1 MHPRKLLID
10 LMNEYFQRGKF
21 RGDGGILLPS
31 AIDSAFA
38 YDRKDKIERDVLNR
52 RWKLLFRRHLLYQVD
67 VPLLTVPGNAIET
80 RGAGRSSANG
90 LFFASHN
97 ARYVTVMTD
106 YGIVAKPLAAPTLSQ
121 RVAVLRLTDIRD
133 NV

>member
-1 MHPRKLLID
+1 MHPCKLLID
-10 LMNEYFQRGKF
+10 LMNEYFQRRKF

-67 VPLLTVPGNAIET
+67 VPLLPGLGNAIET
-80 RGAGRSSANG
+80 CGAGRSSANG

-97 ARYVTVMTD
+97 DR
-106 YGIVAKPLAAPTLSQ
+106 I
-121 RVAVLRLTDIRD
+121 RNVL
-133 NV
+133 